1 MLDVFLVKMEKQT
14 KKQKLVMEF
23 LRLLLLLSRDDKIL
37 NMYELFYLF

>member
-23 LRLLLLLSRDDKIL
+23 LRLLLLLSRDDKRKL
-37 NMYELFYLF
+37 

>member
-23 LRLLLLLSRDDKIL
+23 LRLLLLFSRDDKIL